1 MPSLGLSMIVKNAA
15 ETIRPCLESVRG
27 IVDQIVVA
35 DTGCTDNTCDIAR
48 EFGAT
53 IVAAPWQNHFAEAR
67 NAALQPLPTDWVLVL
82 DADEELD
89 RDAKKHLPEL
99 LSAAGVGGYVTP
111 IRNYVPCMFGRAW
124 NRTTVPNDGRH
135 QRAKDAP
142 AYFTNENCRLFQ
154 RRPDIY
160 FTGRVHELVE
170 YQIKVLGLKLQPAN
184 FFIHHFGHLAAP
196 ELRQQKDAFYHELLR
211 LKLQEMPDDPT
222 TWVQYGLEEYEE
234 CNHPEE
240 ALRCFEQALRLK
252 PECATAWLFTGM
264 IHCDSKRYKEALDA
278 LERAGSGDDGAALR
292 ERLKGDAFNH
302 LGRLKEA
309 RTAYWRALKRDRRD
323 WLVQS
328 KLGYTEVT
336 LGQKKTG
343 IAKLRR
349 AATELPSVFE
359 VHDRLLQ
366 AYLVADRLPEAAEEA
381 ERFTGVA
388 AHPAL
393 FLRAAGMRAQLKQ
406 WEKVETLSARG
417 LQLFPQSAELHDLL
431 MKAYIVAGRLPAAAA
446 VAERLASVVA
456 HPKSFLRAASI
467 YAQLQQPDR
476 AERLLLRG
484 LESFPDSTELQQALA
499 EARNNDKGTPAEQ
512 ATTTAA
518 S

>member
-1 MPSLGLSMIVKNAA
+1 MIVKNGAG
-15 ETIRPCLESVRG
+15 TIRPCLESVRG
-27 IVDQIVVA
+27 TVDQIVIA
-35 DTGCTDNTCDIAR
+35 DTGCTDNTCEIAR

-53 IVAAPWQNHFAEAR
+53 VISAPWQNHFAEAR
-67 NAALQPLPTDWVLVL
+67 NAALQPLQTDWVLVL

-89 RDAKKHLPEL
+89 RDAKKHIPEL
-99 LSAAGVGGYVTP
+99 ISASGVGGYVTP

-124 NRTTVPNDGRH
+124 NRTTVPNDSQH
-135 QRAKDAP
+135 ERAKDAP
-142 AYFTNENCRLFQ
+142 AYFTNENCRLF
-154 RRPDIY
+154 RRHPDIY

-170 YQIKVLGLKLQPAN
+170 YQINILGLKLRRAN
-184 FFIHHFGHLAAP
+184 FFIHHFGHLADP
-196 ELRQQKDAFYHELLR
+196 ELRKQKDAFYHELLR
-211 LKLQEMPDDPT
+211 LKIQEMPDDPT
-222 TWVQYGLEEYEE
+222 TWIQYGLEEYEE
-234 CNHPEE
+234 CNNPEE

-252 PECATAWLFTGM
+252 PDGATAWLFTGM
-264 IHCDSKRYKEALDA
+264 IHCESGRYQEALDA

-292 ERLKGDAFNH
+292 ERLKGDALTK

-309 RTAYWRALKRDRRD
+309 RTAYWSALKQDRRD

-349 AATELPSVFE
+349 AATELPSAFE

-366 AYLVADRLPEAAEEA
+366 AYLAAERLPEAAEEA
-381 ERFTGVA
+381 ERFTRVA

-393 FLRAAGMRAQLKQ
+393 FLRAAGIRAQLKQ

-431 MKAYIVAGRLPAAAA
+431 MKAYIVGGRLPAAAA
-446 VAERLASVVA
+446 VAERLASIVP
-456 HPKSFLRAASI
+456 HPKVFLRAASI
-467 YAQLQQPDR
+467 YAQLQQRDQM
-476 AERLLLRG
+476 ERLLLRG

-499 EARNNDKGTPAEQ
+499 EVQNNDKGTLTEQ
-512 ATTTAA
+512 AAITVG